1 MNQLRQDEIL
11 IFYESFFYLICLPWV
26 QLYPK
31 LNKALA
37 LNKVSENTQTNRKYQ
52 TNNLSFIPENLNI
65 SKQLPLTVQRISN
78 HI

>member
-37 LNKVSENTQTNRKYQ
+37 LNKVSEK
-52 TNNLSFIPENLNI
+52 P
-65 SKQLPLTVQRISN
+65 KK
-78 HI
+78 